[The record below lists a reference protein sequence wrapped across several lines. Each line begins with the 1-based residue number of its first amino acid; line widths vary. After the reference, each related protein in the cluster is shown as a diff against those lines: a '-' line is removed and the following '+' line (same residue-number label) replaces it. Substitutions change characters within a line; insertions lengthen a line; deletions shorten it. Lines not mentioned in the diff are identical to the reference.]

1 MNDNIALLGSM
12 IVKMAKKLLEYMYDI
27 IYMTL
32 GLYAVGPCIVHVH
45 RFKKARGRCKK
56 YVPSHEYFMRISAY
70 EFGFEIR
77 KGYVECS

>member
-1 MNDNIALLGSM
+1 M
-12 IVKMAKKLLEYMYDI
+12 IVKIAENLLEYMYDI

-45 RFKKARGRCKK
+45 RFKKARGRYKK

-70 EFGFEIR
+70 EFGFE
-77 KGYVECS
+77 KKDM

>member
-1 MNDNIALLGSM
+1 M

-32 GLYAVGPCIVHVH
+32 GLYAVKPCIVHVD

-70 EFGFEIR
+70 EFGFEMR